1 MADTEPIHVP
11 DDRNP
16 ERPSTPLPPTSVIAT
31 GATLT
36 PFTPNPPLTAKIPL
50 EDSLPDNFQPFEHLQ
65 AVYIPQHNALVR
77 RYFSDHP
84 DDWKP
89 NIATARSSLRVA
101 CTMLGEDNQLIM
113 SLRHHLLFDLL
124 GYGKKGLAIFYGS
137 RESIDPPVVGHPQIK
152 FYFSQDSASMP
163 ADQDYKSDAECSVRL
178 MKLEN
183 TSLTL
188 HEKLIEIATEIKT
201 QFLLNK
207 QGIIL
212 TKGNLCISY
221 KDVKNG
227 FPNGTKILASTEE
240 DAIDIYKRI
249 CNVVDVIFDENHI
262 NVGNPKKASTIGAV
276 IETQIIM
283 GKKRKLKAYRRVTNV
298 RFRYAYCEIPGEPNP
313 VFLVDTTGRYN
324 PLVKII

>member
-1 MADTEPIHVP
+1 MSEDKLPTTIPPRDEQGKQ
-11 DDRNP
+11 
-16 ERPSTPLPPTSVIAT
+16 LPPTSDVTT
-31 GATLT
+31 GATKT
-36 PFTPNPPLTAKIPL
+36 PFTPAINPNAPPDDK
-50 EDSLPDNFQPFEHLQ
+50 LPDNFQPFEHLQ
-65 AVYIPQHNALVR
+65 EVYIPQHNAIVR

-101 CTMLGEDNQLIM
+101 CTMLDSDNQAIM

-124 GYGKKGLAIFYGS
+124 GYGRKGLALFYGS

-163 ADQDYKSDAECSVRL
+163 AGQDYKADAECSVRL

-188 HEKLIEIATEIKT
+188 HEKLIEIANEIRT
-201 QFLLNK
+201 QFVVNK
-207 QGIIL
+207 QGIVL

-227 FPNGTKILASTEE
+227 FPNGSKILASTED
-240 DAIDIYKRI
+240 DAIDIYKII
-249 CNVVDVIFDENHI
+249 CNVIDVIFDESHI
-262 NVGNPKKASTIGAV
+262 NVGNPKKPSTIGE
-276 IETQIIM
+276 ITETQTIM

-298 RFRYAYCEIPGEPNP
+298 RFRYAYCEIPGEANP
-313 VFLVDTTGRYN
+313 VFLIDTTGRYN